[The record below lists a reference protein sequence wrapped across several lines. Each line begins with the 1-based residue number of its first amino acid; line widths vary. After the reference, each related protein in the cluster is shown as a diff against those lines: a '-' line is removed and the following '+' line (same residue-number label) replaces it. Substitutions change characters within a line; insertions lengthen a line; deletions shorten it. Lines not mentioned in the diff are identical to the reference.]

1 MSRAETTDSTTTH
14 QGTVAPLAEAIA
26 QALAEAGTRT
36 VYGVPGGGNNLDL
49 VGACERAGLR
59 FVLAHG
65 ETAAAMMAAVDGE
78 LTGAPGACIVTRGP
92 GAASAVNAVA
102 HALLDRVPMV
112 LLSDAVP
119 AGDATRISHQRLE
132 QDALYAPVTKWSAS
146 VGVDGA
152 REVVDAALR
161 LACTPPFGPVHL
173 GYVPDAPRVEPPTVP
188 VLRQPEA
195 EALTSAEHLLGAS
208 RRPVLAIGVGARRAE
223 GALRALLEGTGWPV
237 LTTYKAKGLVPESWP
252 NAAGLLTGA
261 TIEAPVLAGAD
272 LIVAV
277 GLDPVELIPAPWPYR
292 APILALSE
300 WPLEDPYFV
309 PNVELVGSFEDLL
322 PIIGSTLGTASGP
335 GRVERLAAEATLRVP
350 TNGLAP
356 HDIVDAARELAPS
369 GTIATVD
376 AGAHMLVAMPLWEV
390 EEPGEALISS
400 GLATMGF
407 ALPAAIAAAI
417 ARPGRQVVCFV
428 GDGGLGMALA
438 ELETVSRLELPI
450 AVVVFN
456 DSALSLIEIKQNTT
470 GHGGKGAVRYRET
483 DFTRIAEGFGIAAAR
498 ANDVGQFRAAFR
510 DALAEPRPF
519 LIDAAVDPSGYG
531 AVLAAIRGGSRLES
545 DERHTASG
553 E

>member
-1 MSRAETTDSTTTH
+1 MAD
-14 QGTVAPLAEAIA
+14 
-26 QALAEAGTRT
+26 ALARALAAAGTRI

-102 HALLDRVPMV
+102 HAFLDRVPMV
-112 LLSDAVP
+112 LISDAVP
-119 AGDATRISHQRLE
+119 LKDALRVSHQRLE
-132 QDALYAPVTKWSAS
+132 QDAMYSHVTKWSAS
-146 VGVDGA
+146 IGADGA
-152 REVVDAALR
+152 FDVIEAVLR

-173 GYVPDAPRVEPPTVP
+173 GYAPDAPRITPPTIP
-188 VLRQPEA
+188 ALLEPDA
-195 EALTSAEHLLGAS
+195 EAWATAKRFLAES
-208 RRPVLAIGVGARRAE
+208 RNPVFAVGLGARRS
-223 GALRALLEGTGWPV
+223 GNALRRLLEGTGSPV
-237 LTTYKAKGLVPESWP
+237 LTTYKAKGLVPETWP

-272 LIVAV
+272 LIVTV
-277 GLDPVELIPAPWPYR
+277 GLDPVELIPAPWPYS

-300 WPLEDPYFV
+300 WPTADPYFV
-309 PNVELVGSFEDLL
+309 PAVELVGSLDDLL
-322 PIIGSTLGTASGP
+322 TGLASTPPFGAGP
-335 GRVERLAAEATLRVP
+335 GRAERLAGDATLCVP
-350 TNGLAP
+350 TVGLAP
-356 HDIVDAARELAPS
+356 HDLVTSARELAPP

-407 ALPAAIAAAI
+407 ALPAAIAAAL
-417 ARPGRQVVCFV
+417 ARPGRHAVCFV

-450 AVVVFN
+450 VVVVFN
-456 DSALSLIEIKQNTT
+456 DSALSLIEIKQNGI
-470 GHGGKGAVRYRET
+470 GHGGQGAVRYGVT
-483 DFTRIAEGFGIAAAR
+483 DFAQIAEGFGIKAVRVQHVAEL
-498 ANDVGQFRAAFR
+498 RAALSE
-510 DALAEPRPF
+510 ALAESRPF
-519 LIDAAVDPSGYG
+519 LIDATVDPSGYR
-531 AVLAAIRGGSRLES
+531 AVLAAIRGGPRVGSAAPQ
-545 DERHTASG
+545 TGSG